1 MTSLLQNVWHLRRV
15 AEASTDPCHIC
26 YKPTTS
32 VLITPD
38 QKDHFYV
45 CPGHLKD
52 RGFCTPIVDEAEA
65 AAKKKKEDLDR
76 EIELIKAEY
85 AEKLKKR
92 KKSKDSKKKEKST
105 EKDKGKGKE
114 DSKDDEDDDEAKA
127 EKEKNDKIKAITDN
141 GLTATS
147 DDGGP
152 RIFTLQKAFYQGRL
166 DRIRNAEI
174 AKRNRERL
182 QKPSFFPSVPS
193 DNPG

>member
-15 AEASTDPCHIC
+15 AEASAKPCHVC

-38 QKDHFYV
+38 QKV
-45 CPGHLKD
+45 RKGKMPKSHLKD

-92 KKSKDSKKKEKST
+92 KKSKESKKKEKSS
-105 EKDKGKGKE
+105 EEGKVKDKAG
-114 DSKDDEDDDEAKA
+114 SKVDEEDDDKKA
-127 EKEKNDKIKAITDN
+127 EKEKDDKVSSHRQYI
-141 GLTATS
+141 GC
-147 DDGGP
+147 
-152 RIFTLQKAFYQGRL
+152 Y
-166 DRIRNAEI
+166 
-174 AKRNRERL
+174 
-182 QKPSFFPSVPS
+182 
-193 DNPG
+193 

>member
-15 AEASTDPCHIC
+15 AEASIKPCHIC

-65 AAKKKKEDLDR
+65 AAKKKNEELDR

-127 EKEKNDKIKAITDN
+127 EKEKNDKVSN
-141 GLTATS
+141 LS
-147 DDGGP
+147 D
-152 RIFTLQKAFYQGRL
+152 TT
-166 DRIRNAEI
+166 
-174 AKRNRERL
+174 
-182 QKPSFFPSVPS
+182 
-193 DNPG
+193 